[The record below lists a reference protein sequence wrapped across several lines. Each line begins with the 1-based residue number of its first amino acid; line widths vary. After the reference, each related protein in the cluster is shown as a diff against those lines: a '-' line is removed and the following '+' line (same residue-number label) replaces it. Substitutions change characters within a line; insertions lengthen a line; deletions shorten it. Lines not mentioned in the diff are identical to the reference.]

1 VGDIASATLLAPS
14 IRSAGFN
21 LYITRDIDAAKE
33 YVRYRYADDE
43 DARYALLASN
53 KDRSLPQFGMRNDYP
68 FRGISRITSGE
79 LRAACGC
86 EEQVRSDEPV
96 PS

>member
-1 VGDIASATLLAPS
+1 MGDIASATLLAPS

-53 KDRSLPQFGMRNDYP
+53 KDRSLPQFGVRNDYP
-68 FRGISRITSGE
+68 VQRNLKNHIGRITSG
-79 LRAACGC
+79 LWL
-86 EEQVRSDEPV
+86 
-96 PS
+96 